1 METEKKKCS
10 LEKHKDKEAF
20 SYCTKC
26 EKYMCKKCEQIHSD
40 FFESKHSL
48 FIYESKNFENIKN
61 NKEISELAQLQIQ
74 ENIKYL
80 KEFFPKLKEKNEKL
94 KTEFEKVEQSK
105 EELLIKIQK
114 YFTRIRNELNNI
126 EDEFTKEIEE
136 KFEKLELNQE
146 IKKNEIVL
154 NKITLVLTKGIIQL
168 DSLINECKNISIKY
182 DDINKYNKKI
192 DIEIPDEKQINE
204 ICDKIKSLN
213 DMNKLKLFFDSSII
227 KNDFKKQY
235 ILNNWIKEKMGKDIL
250 KYELIF
256 KMTENG
262 EKPEDFHKHCD
273 NKGPTLIIIKTT
285 SNRIFGGFTPLNWN
299 NDSDLYYDNTK
310 RTFVFSLN
318 LMKKYELKTSSSRA
332 IYNQSKHGPTFGFN
346 DNGAIVFKS
355 SLKEGISYA
364 KSDSNYLSDKNLE
377 LTNGTGNLEHFDTT
391 EIEVFKVE

>member
-26 EKYMCKKCEQIHSD
+26 EKYMCKKCEQFHSD

-61 NKEISELAQLQIQ
+61 NEEISELAQLQIQ

-80 KEFFPKLKEKNEKL
+80 KEFFPKLKEKNEKM

-105 EELLIKIQK
+105 EELLTKIQK

-126 EDEFTKEIEE
+126 EDEITKEIEE
-136 KFEKLELNQE
+136 KFEKSELNQE

-154 NKITLVLTKGIIQL
+154 NKITLALTKGIIQL
-168 DSLINECKNISIKY
+168 ESLINECKNISIKY

-213 DMNKLKLFFDSSII
+213 DMNK
-227 KNDFKKQY
+227 
-235 ILNNWIKEKMGKDIL
+235 
-250 KYELIF
+250 
-256 KMTENG
+256 
-262 EKPEDFHKHCD
+262 
-273 NKGPTLIIIKTT
+273 
-285 SNRIFGGFTPLNWN
+285 
-299 NDSDLYYDNTK
+299 
-310 RTFVFSLN
+310 
-318 LMKKYELKTSSSRA
+318 
-332 IYNQSKHGPTFGFN
+332 
-346 DNGAIVFKS
+346 
-355 SLKEGISYA
+355 
-364 KSDSNYLSDKNLE
+364 
-377 LTNGTGNLEHFDTT
+377 
-391 EIEVFKVE
+391 